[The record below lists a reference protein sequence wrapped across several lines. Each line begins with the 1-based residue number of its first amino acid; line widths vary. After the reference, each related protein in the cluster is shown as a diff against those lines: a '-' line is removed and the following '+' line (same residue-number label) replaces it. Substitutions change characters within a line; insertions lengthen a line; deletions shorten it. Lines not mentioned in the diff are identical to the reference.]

1 MKTGIAVVVALAGM
15 LASVGT
21 MADGNQLLS
30 DCQSA
35 IQLIENNGKEGN
47 AFRAGTCIGVITGV
61 TSLRGIT
68 NPALPKQAQTCFPT
82 PAPPNIQAARIA
94 VKYLQE
100 NPEKLNLDDG
110 ILMLFALQRAFPC
123 KG

>member
-1 MKTGIAVVVALAGM
+1 MKAGM
-15 LASVGT
+15 AAAAVMIGALGLGNA
-21 MADGNQLLS
+21 MADGNQLMS

-35 IQLIENNGKEGN
+35 IRLFETDGKEGN
-47 AFRAGTCIGVITGV
+47 AFRAGNCIGVINGV

-68 NPALPKQAQTCFPT
+68 NPALPQQAQTCLPT
-82 PAPPNIQAARIA
+82 PPPPNIQAARVA

-123 KG
+123 KV

>member
-1 MKTGIAVVVALAGM
+1 MKAWIEVVALAGLM
-15 LASVGT
+15 ASGSA

-35 IQLIENNGKEGN
+35 VKLFETNGKEGN
-47 AFRAGTCIGVITGV
+47 AFGAGTCIGIINGV
-61 TSLRGIT
+61 TSLRGMT
-68 NPALPKQAQTCFPT
+68 NPALPVEAQTCLPT
-82 PAPPNIQAARIA
+82 PSPPNIQAARIA
-94 VKYLQE
+94 VKYLE
-100 NPEKLNLDDG
+100 GHPEKLNLDDG

>member
-1 MKTGIAVVVALAGM
+1 MKAWIGVAAAL
-15 LASVGT
+15 VGAIGSGVA

-30 DCQSA
+30 GCQSVVKFY
-35 IQLIENNGKEGN
+35 ETNGKEGD
-47 AFRAGTCIGVITGV
+47 AFGAGTCIGVIQGV

-68 NPALPKQAQTCFPT
+68 NPALSKQAQTCMPT
-82 PAPPNIQAARIA
+82 PSPPNIQAARIA

-100 NPEKLNLDDG
+100 NPEKLNMDEG